1 MGKLNR
7 GIDVNKFIHLQK
19 INCHWLKQFPWWSV
33 PILKPY
39 QSTQIK
45 MDIRLRGRF
54 RLRKGKKRK
63 KHKLKKG
70 KQVQHGSKQG
80 DLLNTFSIVFTLLR
94 KTVLLPRQQIFT
106 LIA

>member
-1 MGKLNR
+1 
-7 GIDVNKFIHLQK
+7 
-19 INCHWLKQFPWWSV
+19 
-33 PILKPY
+33 
-39 QSTQIK
+39 

-54 RLRKGKKRK
+54 RLRKEKKRK

-94 KTVLLPRQQIFT
+94 KTVLLPRKQIFT